1 MIKISELKNKNVL
14 IMAGGTGGH
23 VFPALAVAKA
33 LHDSGAG
40 ICWLGTR
47 KGIEARILPREGFID
62 VHYLSVSGLRGQGI
76 KRLLQAPFKI
86 IFACCQ
92 AAWTLH
98 KVKPAFVLGM
108 GGFASGPGG
117 LMAKLMGYPLIIHE
131 QNAVPGVTN
140 RILSKFADSVLQ
152 GFPSTFNLENRQK
165 LRVTGN
171 PVRKNIMQ
179 VLDPEGRFRN
189 RNTSNE
195 FNILILGGSQGAL
208 AINNLVPLALAEV
221 MELSKIPEMKLNIL
235 HQTGKNKDSKTAAL
249 YEQVS
254 IDARVSPFIADMAEA
269 YGWAD
274 IVIAR
279 SGALTV
285 SEIQQAGL
293 AAIFIPY
300 PSAVDDHQ
308 TKNAEI
314 LSNAG
319 GAVIAPQQ
327 SLSVKKLSS
336 IMLGLLDKSTLL
348 KMARATRQHAP
359 HDSTQAV
366 VDACLEVANV

>member
-1 MIKISELKNKNVL
+1 MMKVSELKNQNVL

-33 LHDSGAG
+33 LHDSGVG

-62 VHYLSVSGLRGQGI
+62 IHYLSVSGLRGQGN
-76 KRLLQAPFKI
+76 KRLLRAPFKI
-86 IFACCQ
+86 ILACCQ

-152 GFPSTFNLENRQK
+152 GFPSTFNLKNTQK

-179 VLDPEGRFRN
+179 VLDPEDRFRH
-189 RNTSNE
+189 RSTSNE

-208 AINNLVPLALAEV
+208 AINNLVPLALPNV
-221 MELSKIPEMKLNIL
+221 MELSKTPEMKLNIL
-235 HQTGKNKDSKTAAL
+235 HQAGKNKDSKTAAL

-254 IDARVSPFIADMAEA
+254 IDVKVSPFIADMAEA
-269 YGWAD
+269 CGGAD

-327 SLSVKKLSS
+327 SLSVKELSS

-348 KMARATRQHAP
+348 KMARATREHAP

-366 VDACLEVANV
+366 GNACLEVANV